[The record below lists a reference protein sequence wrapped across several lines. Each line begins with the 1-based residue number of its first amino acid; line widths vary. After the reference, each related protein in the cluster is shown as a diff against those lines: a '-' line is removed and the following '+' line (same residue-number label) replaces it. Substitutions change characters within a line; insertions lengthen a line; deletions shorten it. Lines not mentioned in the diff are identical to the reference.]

1 MSAVNLICV
10 FAKNELGQMA
20 RITKVLTDAGVN
32 ILWVTIVTNETLG
45 VIKFLVDKCDIAY
58 QSLQEKGWT
67 VSLVEV
73 LAIEVE
79 DKPGGLHAV
88 ADCLARNKINVE
100 NSSGFV
106 SNNRAVLLIEVQDV
120 PKPGEFWPNNLCGYC
135 HRSWYEQFGAGIIK
149 R

>member
-1 MSAVNLICV
+1 MSAINLIAV
-10 FAKNELGQMA
+10 FAENQLGQMG
-20 RITKVLTDAGVN
+20 RITQVLADADIN
-32 ILWVTIVTNETLG
+32 IRWVTIATNESLG
-45 VIKFLVDKCDIAY
+45 VIKFLVDKCDLAY
-58 QSLQEKGWT
+58 QKLQQQGWT

-88 ADCLARNKINVE
+88 AECLAANNINVE

-120 PKPGEFWPNNLCGYC
+120 ARARQILAKQSVRLLSQEEILTL
-135 HRSWYEQFGAGIIK
+135 
-149 R
+149 

>member
-1 MSAVNLICV
+1 MSAINLIAV
-10 FAKNELGQMA
+10 FAENQLGQMA
-20 RITKVLTDAGVN
+20 RITQVLAAADIN
-32 ILWVTIVTNETLG
+32 IRWVTIATNESLG
-45 VIKFLVDKCDIAY
+45 VIKFLVDKCDLAY
-58 QSLQEKGWT
+58 QRLQQQGWT

-88 ADCLARNKINVE
+88 ADCLAGNNINVE

-120 PKPGEFWPNNLCGYC
+120 TRARQILAKQSLRLLSQEEILTL
-135 HRSWYEQFGAGIIK
+135 
-149 R
+149 